1 MKKVAITLL
10 VLALS
15 TSAAFASNPVRISQ
29 VYAGG
34 GNSGA
39 VYNQDFVELFNSSA
53 VAVDIS
59 GWSLQY
65 GSATGTTTMGSCT
78 GCFYQ
83 FPVGSSIGPCKY
95 LLVGGCGSSCPGPG
109 PNGAPLP
116 VTPDHTAVLGMG
128 ATSGK
133 IGLKVDG
140 VFTPVGSCP
149 LAFVDE
155 VGYGATAN
163 CFEGAGP
170 APAPSAALA
179 DHRLNNGLTDTDSNS
194 VDFFTAAPAPRNSG
208 SPANPDCTPVSTETS
223 TWGQVKSTYR

>member
-1 MKKVAITLL
+1 MKKLAITLL
-10 VLALS
+10 VLVF
-15 TSAAFASNPVRISQ
+15 SASSAFASNAVRISQ

-39 VYNQDFVELFNSSA
+39 IYNQDFVELFNSSA

-65 GSATGTTTMGSCT
+65 GSATGTTAMGSCT
-78 GCFYQ
+78 GCFFQ
-83 FPVGSSIGPCKY
+83 FPAGTLIGPCKY
-95 LLVGGCGSSCPGPG
+95 LLVGGCGSTCPNVG
-109 PNGAPLP
+109 PNGVPLP
-116 VTPDHTAVLGMG
+116 VAPDFTAVLGMG

-149 LAFVDE
+149 LAFQDE

-170 APAPSAALA
+170 APAPSAVNA
-179 DHRLNNGLTDTDSNS
+179 DIRLSNGLTDTDNNS
-194 VDFFTAAPAPRNSG
+194 VDFFAGAPNPRNSA
-208 SPANPDCTPVSTETS
+208 SPANPDCTPVSTDPS
-223 TWGQVKSTYR
+223 SWGQVKSTYR